1 MFKKILVANRGE
13 IAIRIIRTCKEMGI
27 KTVALCPKKGQ
38 EKNFWET
45 ELADEI
51 GYLEEE
57 GVYGYLN
64 QRKILKIAK
73 FFQAEAVHPGY
84 GFLSENADFAKLCEE
99 NQIKFIGPRW
109 QILKLLGDKI
119 EAKKIA
125 KKCGLPVLPSVER
138 EVRTEKELKNVIKE
152 LKLPV
157 VLKAVDGGGGM
168 GIEIITKE
176 NFHAI
181 KEIFEKLKRISQSAF
196 ASERI
201 FIEKYLQSPRH
212 IEFQTIGDGKNFFH
226 LFERECSIQRRHQ
239 KLVEEAP
246 SPLLDDKTRKNM
258 GKLASRLIKYLGYEG
273 LATVEFLVDQ
283 NRNFY
288 FIEVNPRLQ
297 VEHPVT
303 EAILGLDLVREQ
315 ILIASGERIS
325 FKKDDIQIK
334 GHAIEFRVN
343 AEDPFDNFRPSHGKI
358 TRFQMPGGKGIEIH
372 TFCRQGQEV
381 FPYFDPLLLKL
392 VVFGKTRKE
401 ALKRAKMAFEEM
413 EIEGVKTLIPFF
425 KEVLKNENFWEG
437 RIDTDFIKKERIVD
451 FLRERTKVEERMK
464 KKEKSEGLFLE
475 EKEIAFLLASFFQEE
490 KKEEGK
496 KNGWKSFWRLKNLE
510 FD

>member
-1 MFKKILVANRGE
+1 MFKKILIANRGE

-27 KTVALCPKKGQ
+27 KTVALCPKKGE

-73 FFQAEAVHPGY
+73 FFQVDAIHPGY

-109 QILKLLGDKI
+109 QTLKLLGDKI
-119 EAKKIA
+119 EAKRIA
-125 KKCGLPVLPSVER
+125 RQCGLPVLPSVER
-138 EVRTEKELKNVIKE
+138 EVRTEKELKKAIKE

-157 VLKAVDGGGGM
+157 ALKAVDGGGGM

-176 NFHAI
+176 NLHFL

-239 KLVEEAP
+239 KLIEEAP

-258 GKLASRLIKYLGYEG
+258 GKLASRLIKYLRYEG

-283 NRNFY
+283 NKNFY

-303 EAILGLDLVREQ
+303 EAILDLDLVKEQ
-315 ILIASGERIS
+315 ILISSGEKIS
-325 FKKDDIQIK
+325 FKKDDIQIR
-334 GHAIEFRVN
+334 GHAIEFRIN
-343 AEDPFDNFRPSHGKI
+343 AEDPFDNFKPSTGKI
-358 TRFQMPGGKGIEIH
+358 ARFQIPSGKGIEIH
-372 TFCRQGQEV
+372 TFCRQGQEI
-381 FPYFDPLLLKL
+381 FPYFDSLLLKL

-401 ALKRAKMAFEEM
+401 TLKRAKRAFEEI

-425 KEVLKNENFWEG
+425 KEILKNENFWEG
-437 RIDTDFIKKERIVD
+437 KINTDFIKKEKIID
-451 FLRERTKVEERMK
+451 LLKERTKLEEKMRK
-464 KKEKSEGLFLE
+464 NKKSETFFLE
-475 EKEIAFLLASFFQEE
+475 EKEIAFLLASFFQGE
-490 KKEEGK
+490 KKEEEK
-496 KNGWKSFWRLKNLE
+496 KNGWKNFWRLKNLDFE
-510 FD
+510 